1 MSLRFSIFKHG
12 LESILSSVDQVYDH
26 WWLWVRSLTES
37 AFLHPPKLAS
47 IPSRFRAMVSPFSIR
62 YAICNAVQPY
72 LSLDFRISAPKACIN
87 FFTISSDGSNNTITT
102 SPIQLMFLLLPEPLV
117 SNLSLESN
125 KQTFHRHRATNNCP
139 INRILS

>member
-1 MSLRFSIFKHG
+1 MLINSRVNISAPTKACINSFKISSDGFSLFNK
-12 LESILSSVDQVYDH
+12 
-26 WWLWVRSLTES
+26 
-37 AFLHPPKLAS
+37 
-47 IPSRFRAMVSPFSIR
+47 
-62 YAICNAVQPY
+62 ICNAVQPY

-102 SPIQLMFLLLPEPLV
+102 SPIQLMFILLPEPLA